1 VNDEPSHDAGRGL
14 PDSEL
19 PGSELPDSELP
30 DSELSGSELVGP
42 GLSGPESPGPGL
54 SGRRGHAK
62 RNDEAI
68 LTAARDVFVHD
79 PGAPI
84 SAVAGRAGVGISAL
98 YRRYAGKEDLL
109 RQLCLSGLQRMI
121 LEAGIAEAEPD
132 GWSALAGFLERVVDA
147 DVHALTTR
155 LAGAFTPTPE
165 LRATA
170 SRADGLVALLIERAR
185 ASGRLRADVVAEDV
199 GLVLEGCAAIRTGDV
214 LRTVQLRRRHLALL
228 LRGLSRVDGSDD
240 AALPGPAPR
249 PGELTRWRDE
259 TAK

>member
-1 VNDEPSHDAGRGL
+1 MSDESSR
-14 PDSEL
+14 
-19 PGSELPDSELP
+19 
-30 DSELSGSELVGP
+30 
-42 GLSGPESPGPGL
+42 GL

-98 YRRYAGKEDLL
+98 YRRYAGKEDML
-109 RQLCLSGLQRMI
+109 RQLCRSGLQRMI
-121 LEAGIAEAEPD
+121 VEAEAVEAEPD
-132 GWSALAGFLERVVDA
+132 GWVALARFLERVVDA

-165 LRATA
+165 LREIAA
-170 SRADGLVALLIERAR
+170 RADRGVALLIERAH

-199 GLVLEGCAAIRTGDV
+199 ALILEGCAAIRSGDGF
-214 LRTVQLRRRHLALL
+214 RTMQLRRRHLALL
-228 LRGLSRVDGSDD
+228 VHGLARVEGPGDV
-240 AALPGPAPR
+240 ALPGPAPQ
-249 PGELTRWRDE
+249 PGELHRWPAESGSPEQGADG
-259 TAK
+259 

>member
-1 VNDEPSHDAGRGL
+1 MIDESDR
-14 PDSEL
+14 
-19 PGSELPDSELP
+19 
-30 DSELSGSELVGP
+30 
-42 GLSGPESPGPGL
+42 GL

-121 LEAGIAEAEPD
+121 LEAEAAGAEPD
-132 GWSALAGFLERVVDA
+132 GWVALSGFLERVVDA

-165 LRATA
+165 LREVAA
-170 SRADGLVALLIERAR
+170 RADGLVARLVERAH
-185 ASGRLRADVVAEDV
+185 ASERLRADVVAADV
-199 GLVLEGCAAIRTGDV
+199 GLILEGCAAIRAADGV
-214 LRTVQLRRRHLALL
+214 RTVQLRRRHLALL
-228 LRGLSRVDGSDD
+228 IHGLARVDGPGDV
-240 AALPGPAPR
+240 ALPGPAPR
-249 PGELTRWRDE
+249 PGELHRWPDE
-259 TAK
+259 TSE

>member
-1 VNDEPSHDAGRGL
+1 MSDESSPESGRG
-14 PDSEL
+14 S
-19 PGSELPDSELP
+19 SH
-30 DSELSGSELVGP
+30 
-42 GLSGPESPGPGL
+42 GL

-84 SAVAGRAGVGISAL
+84 AAVAGRAGVGISAL

-121 LEAGIAEAEPD
+121 LEAETVEAEPD

-170 SRADGLVALLIERAR
+170 ARADEVVALLIAR
-185 ASGRLRADVVAEDV
+185 AHESGRLRADVVPEDV
-199 GLVLEGCAAIRTGDV
+199 GLILEGCAAIRADDS
-214 LRTVQLRRRHLALL
+214 LRTMQLRRRHLALL
-228 LRGLSRVDGSDD
+228 LHGLSRVSGPDD

-249 PGELTRWRDE
+249 PGELSRWLDE
-259 TAK
+259 TASDVNDGER